1 VREAG
6 WTPEQQAVGAAR
18 TLLVFKD
25 GTVEAT
31 PESLQRFLALA
42 LKEMQR
48 NDDAWPFREP
58 VSKDEVPD
66 YYQVIKD
73 PMDLST
79 MEARL
84 RRQGYYITL
93 DIFVADFRRIVENC
107 RIYNLPETIY
117 NKLASKLEASFNNYM
132 ASHVISDGPL
142 LPMPSPG

>member
-1 VREAG
+1 
-6 WTPEQQAVGAAR
+6 
-18 TLLVFKD
+18 
-25 GTVEAT
+25 
-31 PESLQRFLALA
+31 
-42 LKEMQR
+42 
-48 NDDAWPFREP
+48 
-58 VSKDEVPD
+58 
-66 YYQVIKD
+66 
-73 PMDLST
+73 